1 MSERG
6 RAGRSRPQ
14 KRSPLAALAALAL
27 AAAFVLAGLAAC
39 EEDSGGESAKPF
51 HSPDNLPPAGWRPFA
66 DSSPWNQRIAD
77 DAHLHPRSAEMVERL
92 LEAGP
97 PTQQRIGTAGTD
109 SDFAPAIYFADD
121 SDPLYR
127 IEGGSDDARYGIDG
141 GRVRL
146 PDGAAPSSG
155 ADAHLAVVY
164 KGEHW
169 GCYRTTVDHEER
181 VIRCEAGRRVPI
193 DGDGLHAAD
202 TAARFPSL
210 AGRIRFQELD
220 AGRIRHALF
229 AASSQIASDHVFPA
243 EKSDGEKDASLGY
256 PPMGTRFQLDPNY
269 MTDERLKKDFP
280 PWKRG
285 VLRAV
290 RDYGFYLGDSTSSSL
305 KVVPI
310 ESGTG
315 YTSLGRKD
323 PWEQY
328 GKRHD
333 LPIVLDRGSGKR
345 VYAFQPYT
353 GVDWTRLRAIDPCV
367 TERRC

>member
-1 MSERG
+1 MRTCTRAQPRWSNVYWRRG
-6 RAGRSRPQ
+6 S
-14 KRSPLAALAALAL
+14 
-27 AAAFVLAGLAAC
+27 
-39 EEDSGGESAKPF
+39 
-51 HSPDNLPPAGWRPFA
+51 
-66 DSSPWNQRIAD
+66 
-77 DAHLHPRSAEMVERL
+77 
-92 LEAGP
+92 

-269 MTDERLKKDFP
+269 MTDERLKQGFTTLEARRPARGARLRLLPRETRPLP
-280 PWKRG
+280 PGRWSRSNPGPATRALAGRIRG
-285 VLRAV
+285 S
-290 RDYGFYLGDSTSSSL
+290 STA
-305 KVVPI
+305 
-310 ESGTG
+310 SGT
-315 YTSLGRKD
+315 TSRSCSTVEAASAYMPSSRTRASTG
-323 PWEQY
+323 
-328 GKRHD
+328 
-333 LPIVLDRGSGKR
+333 R
-345 VYAFQPYT
+345 VYAPST
-353 GVDWTRLRAIDPCV
+353 PA
-367 TERRC
+367 